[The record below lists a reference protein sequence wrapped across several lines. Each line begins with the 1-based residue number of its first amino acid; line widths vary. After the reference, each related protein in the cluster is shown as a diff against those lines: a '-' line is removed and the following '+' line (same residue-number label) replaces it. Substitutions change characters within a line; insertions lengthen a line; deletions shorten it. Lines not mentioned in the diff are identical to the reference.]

1 MSGEMLPQPPPL
13 SPADIEPGRIRVF
26 GIIHIIFGSLGL
38 LNGLL
43 GIVILLAASPVL
55 DFFGGVLGEELGK
68 DEKVFV
74 DGLIDA
80 FRTYLSDLALSN
92 WANVVFSLG
101 VSILILGA
109 GIALVKKRK
118 AACEKSN
125 RYVWC
130 SIGAKAVQFILFLS
144 FGLAAERKLNEAV
157 ESITPTGPAGGASAG
172 GVTPDQLGEMFSLG
186 AGLVGICLAL
196 VYPILTYVMLN
207 KPQVKEFLARNGT

>member
-1 MSGEMLPQPPPL
+1 
-13 SPADIEPGRIRVF
+13 
-26 GIIHIIFGSLGL
+26 L
-38 LNGLL
+38 LNAFL
-43 GIVILLAASPVL
+43 GIVILLGASPLL
-55 DFFGGVLGEELGK
+55 DFFGRALGEELSS

-130 SIGAKAVQFILFLS
+130 SIVAKGVQLILFLS
-144 FGLAAERKLNEAV
+144 FGLAAERKLNETV
-157 ESITPTGPAGGASAG
+157 ESITNAGPARGASAG
-172 GVTPDQLGEMFSLG
+172 GISPDQLGEMFSLG